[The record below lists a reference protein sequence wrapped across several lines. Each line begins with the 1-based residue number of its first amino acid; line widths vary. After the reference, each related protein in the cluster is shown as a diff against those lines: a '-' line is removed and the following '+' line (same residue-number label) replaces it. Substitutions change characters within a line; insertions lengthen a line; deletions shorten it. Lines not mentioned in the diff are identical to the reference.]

1 MDTATIR
8 RAARNKTQYQNLL
21 KVGPSEDHK
30 QIVFHFENGERL
42 FYSVAGGKWCH
53 GNTGLEMG
61 DSHFGNIVWGEGRE
75 HDTFKP
81 NKEGFYEEILHR
93 AEEGW
98 VKTYFQ
104 IMCRWIDH
112 YAKNHRRESDNK
124 VSVRVVNKMN
134 DVERMKGDAA
144 VAIESLAKNNFIQQM
159 DVDQVC
165 NLAFCH
171 DSVRDF
177 KAIRDEC
184 GMDAWFCQHLS
195 EKAELTYVASSWGDT
210 YEEGKR
216 TLSIWV
222 SSYSLAC
229 KKDLG
234 DLWRHVWDKYKFAMP
249 MDRYGC
255 DRFKETLGELEK
267 VGYKPK
273 KVMDYIF
280 AELPR
285 QGIVPSMVNSS
296 TLSESISLLRDYAKM
311 CVDMNARRFDRYPK
325 CLKMSHDIAQRNY
338 KVKRS
343 EIRASKYERIAKEE
357 LCKLEWK
364 GGDYS
369 VIAPASLQ
377 SIVEEGANLNHCV
390 ASYVDRVL
398 DRKTT
403 IMFLRKTSE
412 LEKSLV
418 TLEVIE
424 GKVTQA
430 RGQSNRVPTDEE
442 QKAISQ
448 YADKISGGEQKK
460 FAYEEEDIAA

>member
-1 MDTATIR
+1 MDAPTTIR
-8 RAARNKTQYQNLL
+8 RASRNKTQYANLL
-21 KVGPSEDHK
+21 KVGPSDDQK

-42 FYSVAGGKWCH
+42 FYSVAGGNWCH

-61 DSHFGNIVWGEGRE
+61 DSHFGNIVWGLPQE
-75 HDTFKP
+75 HKVFKP
-81 NKEGFYEEILHR
+81 NKEGFYEEVLLR

-98 VKTYFQ
+98 VRTYFQ

-112 YAKNHRRESDNK
+112 YAKNNRRASDNQI
-124 VSVRVVNKMN
+124 SVRVVNSMN
-134 DVERMKGDAA
+134 DVERMKGAAA

-159 DVDQVC
+159 DLDQVC
-165 NLAFCH
+165 RLAFH
-171 DSVRDF
+171 GDSVRDF
-177 KAIRDEC
+177 KSIRDNC
-184 GMDAWFCQHLS
+184 GMDSWFCQHLS
-195 EKAELTYVASSWGDT
+195 EKAELTYVASHWGDT
-210 YEEGKR
+210 YEENKR
-216 TLSIWV
+216 TLSLYV

-229 KKDLG
+229 HTGLG
-234 DLWRHVWDKYKFAMP
+234 DLWRHVWEKHKFAIP
-249 MDRYGC
+249 LDHYGTS
-255 DRFKETLGELEK
+255 RLKETLGELEK
-267 VGYKPK
+267 IGYKPK
-273 KVMDYIF
+273 KAMDYIF

-285 QGIVPSMVNSS
+285 QGIVPSMVNNG
-296 TLSESISLLRDYAKM
+296 TLHESINLLRDYAKM
-311 CVDMNARRFDRYPK
+311 CGDMNARRFDRYPK

-357 LCKLEWK
+357 LCKLEWV

-369 VIAPASLQ
+369 VIAPANLN

-430 RGQSNRVPTDEE
+430 RGQNNRGPTDEE
-442 QKAISQ
+442 QKIIGQ

-460 FAYEEEDIAA
+460 FAYEEDIAA